1 LPTRRRWSVRNSEIR
16 FNGCG
21 HSTPKARMDKGI
33 QRGEID
39 RLVGMLGR
47 QHGSYVG
54 LTFHLVLPLTDVFVV
69 LIPSF
74 S

>member
-1 LPTRRRWSVRNSEIR
+1 
-16 FNGCG
+16 
-21 HSTPKARMDKGI
+21 MDKGI